1 MAAVWAWADTDLE
14 VVGDAADLGE
24 QLGAP
29 VSVVLAGDAL
39 DPEAAA
45 AAGADRV
52 VVLDADPLDAEAQT
66 AGVAACFDGAPPL
79 TVLLTATAGGSDL
92 AGRLAG
98 RLRVSCLAD
107 CDRVRPDRA
116 GRGLEAVRWAFDDR
130 AHEHWLVPAG
140 TPLVATL
147 RPGSRGAPRPRP
159 RPLLVERR
167 TAAAGRVRS
176 LRRLPPDPASVG
188 LAEAERIVAAGLGIG
203 GRDGLPAV
211 ERLATLLHA
220 AVGGSR
226 PLADRGW
233 LAFER
238 QIGVTGQVV
247 SPSLYVAVGI
257 SGATQHTGGLKDVG
271 TLVAINTDT
280 ACPMMSRADLAVAG
294 DAADVLRALSDLL
307 EARAAARPATGA
319 ER

>member
-1 MAAVWAWADTDLE
+1 MTVWAWADTDLE

-24 QLGAP
+24 RLGAP
-29 VSVVLAGDAL
+29 VHVLVAGEEL

-45 AAGADRV
+45 EAGADRV

-66 AGVAACFDGAPPL
+66 AGLAACLEGEPAA
-79 TVLLTATAGGSDL
+79 VLLPATAAGSDV

-98 RLRVSCLAD
+98 RLGVWCLAD
-107 CDRVRPDRA
+107 CDRVRPERG
-116 GRGLEAVRWAFDDR
+116 GRGLEVVRWAFDDR
-130 AHEHWLVPAG
+130 AHEHWLVPTG

-159 RPLLVERR
+159 RSLRVERR
-167 TAAAGRVRS
+167 GAPAGRVRS
-176 LRRLPPDPASVG
+176 RRRLPPDPASVG
-188 LAEAERIVAAGLGIG
+188 LAEADRIVAAGLGIG
-203 GRDGLPAV
+203 SREGLPAV
-211 ERLATLLHA
+211 ERLAPLLHA

-238 QIGVTGQVV
+238 QIGVTGQIV
-247 SPSLYVAVGI
+247 SPSLYVAIGI

-271 TLVAINTDT
+271 TLVAINTDP

-294 DAADVLRALSDLL
+294 DAADVLGALTDLL
-307 EARAAARPATGA
+307 EARAAAQRPAAGA
-319 ER
+319 EP